1 MKDKSVI
8 VPPRKELE
16 IELKR
21 IRYRENYMKTFKS
34 TVYILVTVAAI
45 AIIIAT
51 MLLPVL
57 RIFGTS
63 MSPSLQDGDII
74 VAMKGSEFEKSDLI
88 AFYYNNKIL
97 VKRVI
102 ANAGDWVDIDEAGV
116 VKVNGVE
123 LDEPY
128 LDDRALGECDIE
140 LPYQVP
146 EGRIFVMGDHRSI
159 SIDSRH
165 TSLGCVA
172 DEQIVGKL
180 LFRIWPLTE
189 IKAF

>member
-1 MKDKSVI
+1 
-8 VPPRKELE
+8 
-16 IELKR
+16 
-21 IRYRENYMKTFKS
+21 
-34 TVYILVTVAAI
+34 
-45 AIIIAT
+45 
-51 MLLPVL
+51 
-57 RIFGTS
+57 
-63 MSPSLQDGDII
+63 
-74 VAMKGSEFEKSDLI
+74 MKGSDFEKSDLI

-123 LDEPY
+123 IDEPY

>member
-123 LDEPY
+123 IDEPY

>member
-74 VAMKGSEFEKSDLI
+74 VAMKGSDFEKSDLI

>member
-74 VAMKGSEFEKSDLI
+74 VAMKGSDFEKSDLI

-123 LDEPY
+123 IDEPY

-165 TSLGCVA
+165 TLLGCVA

>member
-123 LDEPY
+123 IDEPY
-128 LDDRALGECDIE
+128 LDDKALGECDIE

>member
-63 MSPSLQDGDII
+63 MSPSLRDGDII
-74 VAMKGSEFEKSDLI
+74 VAVKGSDFEKSDLI

-102 ANAGDWVDIDEAGV
+102 ANAGDWVDIDETGV

-123 LDEPY
+123 IDEPY

>member
-74 VAMKGSEFEKSDLI
+74 VAMKGSDFEKSDLI

-102 ANAGDWVDIDEAGV
+102 ANAGDWVDIDETGV

>member
-74 VAMKGSEFEKSDLI
+74 VAMKGSDFEKSDLI

-123 LDEPY
+123 IDEPY

>member
-74 VAMKGSEFEKSDLI
+74 VAMKGSDFEKSDLI

-102 ANAGDWVDIDEAGV
+102 ANAGDWVDIDETGV

-123 LDEPY
+123 IDEPY